1 MQLQVSFLPRDSDGG
16 PTRGRTPGERRG
28 REKGREEGQRTKSN
42 AALSNGFEGKE
53 KPESQFD
60 LVTVVRNE

>member
-1 MQLQVSFLPRDSDGG
+1 FSQPEIFLYLKQYEVSPPWQGLLILPSQGYNMG
-16 PTRGRTPGERRG
+16 A
-28 REKGREEGQRTKSN
+28 KSN
-42 AALSNGFEGKE
+42 VALSNGFEGKE

>member
-1 MQLQVSFLPRDSDGG
+1 MEALQE
-16 PTRGRTPGERRG
+16 GERRG
-28 REKGREEGQRTKSN
+28 REKGREERQRTKSN
-42 AALSNGFEGKE
+42 AALSNGFEGKA